1 MMADTLGPVSA
12 LARWLARRAWWGMLF
27 LMRRP
32 WMRWAQERAVRT
44 LPASARA
51 GVRRSVADQN
61 RFARKIGLPMLTV
74 AFNLLLASMAITGIY
89 YFLLYLAETGALR
102 VPEKNG
108 TGTAE

>member
-1 MMADTLGPVSA
+1 MMADTLVSVSP
-12 LARWLARRAWWGMLF
+12 LARWLARRAWWGMLH

-61 RFARKIGLPMLTV
+61 RLARRIGLPMLTV
-74 AFNLLLASMAITGIY
+74 AFNLLLASIAITAIY
-89 YFLLYLAETGALR
+89 YLLLYLSLSGALR
-102 VPEKNG
+102 VPERP
-108 TGTAE
+108 E